1 MMTFL
6 FLALFAYA
14 CLAAVRRPG
23 LCFALCIQMFAI
35 EIVMQSQVGFLL
47 SSSFGNQLVNY
58 AIGLTTIAALLKVNF
73 SQEQDY
79 GWIKYRTAIC
89 VWLLCLWSII
99 TLLWSLDGEAGW
111 AGVRATWPYMVLG
124 TVLIP
129 GTVRDLHS
137 LSSAFQFT
145 RVVGLILCAVI
156 LVSPEFTTRDGRV
169 GIDLAVSTSARS
181 NPLVIGE
188 LGGIQVLLG
197 VLLVTRKKSWLE
209 FLIRAASVVVGT
221 AIAFKSGSRG
231 QIIFAISFAVIFYPA
246 SFRIINFRAFLS
258 AVILFSG
265 IGLATSVIFNTVYS
279 NWELKRFSLESI
291 FYSSSSA
298 GSRLGAVSALAL
310 EWGNRPSAWLF
321 GLGLNSYPALP
332 LGTGDIYSHV
342 VFADAIFELGLIGFA
357 LLLVI
362 LHATVT
368 NCVNILRKA
377 INSNAFDRSTA
388 GTLVALVAYETMLVN
403 KQGTIWGSFVFWLF
417 VIITH
422 IISNRMDDLPSH
434 DHYPASDGTTLSAS

>member
-6 FLALFAYA
+6 SLALFAYA

-23 LCFALCIQMFAI
+23 LCFALCLQMFAI
-35 EIVMQSQVGFLL
+35 EIVLQSQVSFLHG
-47 SSSFGNQLVNY
+47 SSFGNQLVNY
-58 AIGLTTIAALLKVNF
+58 AIGLTTIAALLKANL
-73 SQEQDY
+73 SQERDY
-79 GWIKYRTAIC
+79 AWIQYRTAIC
-89 VWLLCLWSII
+89 VWLLCFWSII

-111 AGVRATWPYMVLG
+111 AMVRATWPYMVLG

-129 GTVRDLHS
+129 GTIRDLHS

-156 LVSPEFTTRDGRV
+156 LVSPEFITRDGRI
-169 GIDLAVSTSARS
+169 GIDLAVSSSARS

-197 VLLVTRKKSWLE
+197 VLLVSRKKSWLE

-221 AIAFKSGSRG
+221 AVAFKSGSRG
-231 QIIFAISFAVIFYPA
+231 QVIFAISFAVIFYPA

-258 AVILFSG
+258 AVILFAG
-265 IGLATSVIFNTVYS
+265 IGLAASVIVNTVFS
-279 NWELKRFSLESI
+279 NWELKRFSLEDM
-291 FYSSSSA
+291 FYGNSSA
-298 GSRLGAVSALAL
+298 GSRLAAVSALAL

-321 GLGLNSYPALP
+321 GLGLHSFPALP

-342 VFADAIFELGLIGFA
+342 VFADVVFELGLIGFT

-368 NCVNILRKA
+368 NCAKIIRKA
-377 INSNAFDRSTA
+377 INNDALERSTA
-388 GTLVALVAYETMLVN
+388 GTLVAIVAYEIVLVN
-403 KQGTIWGSFVFWLF
+403 KQGTIWAAFVFWLLLI
-417 VIITH
+417 VTH
-422 IISNRMDDLPSH
+422 IVSNRMDDLPSE
-434 DHYPASDGTTLSAS
+434 DCAASDSTTLSSS